1 MNPRTKIFLY
11 IVLLFS
17 ISSAAGIAG
26 LMNTQGHSGISR
38 TLSTAPLGKN
48 GMHGGGS
55 FKLDIAP
62 EGIRINGENERVI
75 LLSQSLF
82 FGYGI
87 TPLVDV
93 GVNLPFY
100 QDFWDRWEEDRGG
113 VGDLSLGLKVAHP
126 GFTETAPFTLAYY
139 LGAGMPTGSSDKGVF
154 QRHSYYT
161 NNDSAGGNQAFTGEA
176 WRLSPAVIWTIDMT
190 RFDEPR
196 PLRIHGN
203 LGASA
208 AAKTPDKNNL
218 YNQYSAAVGA
228 VGLEFLAQDNMTL
241 FTELSGE
248 FRVGYFVEGFTITDF
263 NNDRLIFSLG
273 GQRDF
278 SNGMYIN
285 GAADIGVSSRQ
296 HRTPWEKTTADSEQL
311 VYETRPV
318 PAIGFNMTLGFST
331 PAPKASDRM
340 VPSPVAG
347 ETKDVTEKSE
357 APDADD
363 QAALQDESPA
373 DTAESIQEET
383 AAEPEEAVTQ
393 EPMVPVVV
401 SQGQTVVLALEDIQ
415 SEGAEFNDKISAIA
429 ADLGAHE
436 DVSIEIMAIREGAGE
451 QEPAEWAKTVAR
463 AIVAEGIVPD
473 RLSLKTGTVR
483 DSENS
488 DEINHRVEITG
499 K

>member
-1 MNPRTKIFLY
+1 M
-11 IVLLFS
+11 
-17 ISSAAGIAG
+17 
-26 LMNTQGHSGISR
+26 
-38 TLSTAPLGKN
+38 STATLGKK

-55 FKLDIAP
+55 FKLDLAP
-62 EGIRINGENERVI
+62 EGIRINGENERAT

-82 FGYGI
+82 FGYGVASV
-87 TPLVDV
+87 VDV
-93 GVNLPFY
+93 GVNIPFY
-100 QDFWDRWEEDRGG
+100 QDFWDRWDDDRAG
-113 VGDLSLGLKVAHP
+113 VGDLSLGLKVVHP
-126 GFTETAPFTLAYY
+126 GFTDTAPFTLAYY

-161 NNDSAGGNQAFTGEA
+161 NNDSATGNQAFTGEA

-190 RFDEPR
+190 RFEEPR

-208 AAKTPDKNNL
+208 AARTPDKNNL

-228 VGLEFLAQDNMTL
+228 VGLEFLLQDNMTL

-278 SNGMYIN
+278 SNGMYVS

-311 VYETRPV
+311 VYETRAV
-318 PAIGFNMTLGFST
+318 PAMGFNITLGFST
-331 PAPKASDRM
+331 PAPQASGRM
-340 VPSPVAG
+340 VPPPVAG
-347 ETKDVTEKSE
+347 KTMGVTENTE
-357 APDADD
+357 APKADD
-363 QAALQDESPA
+363 QDELQDELA
-373 DTAESIQEET
+373 TEAEISTQDET

-401 SQGQTVVLALEDIQ
+401 SGGQTVVLALEDIQ

-436 DVSIEIMAIREGAGE
+436 DVAIEIMAIREGAGE
-451 QEPAEWAKTVAR
+451 LEPAEWAKTVAR
-463 AIVAEGIVPD
+463 AIVAEGIVPN